1 MINGKEYK
9 ITATEDWV
17 TPEETLLD
25 SNSKH
30 TDLEQPISPN
40 VFNFLAIGSFL
51 LFGIIYAFT
60 AKISLV
66 DHDSLSAMA
75 FRNRSVNFS
84 IPAPRGIIYD
94 SSGVALVSNE
104 PSFDLLVV
112 SNEAKKAVD
121 DADFMSKLSDILRIE
136 IQNLN
141 QALNDSI
148 KSNSV
153 FFVSK
158 GLSKE
163 QVLAIKFLNP
173 AGFYIITNT
182 KRVYLSGAQFSSI
195 LGYAGK
201 VNKDELS
208 GPYYQPTDLIG
219 RAGLE
224 SEYEKYLRGE
234 QGRVFFSKDGENN
247 QQDPVIGS
255 SVVLNIDHAA
265 QKQLYNTLY
274 GVLRASNLDKGA
286 AIVQKPST
294 GEVIAMASFPSYDN
308 NLFVEGLSAS
318 DYKKL
323 FENKSRPLFNRVIS
337 GLYNPG
343 STIKPMIG
351 LMTLQEK
358 IFEPTDN
365 IRDCVELSVP
375 NPFDPSSPTIF
386 KNWRHDTGL
395 FNLRRAIADSCN
407 VYFYIAGGGFKD
419 IKGLGIE
426 RISNYLKKS
435 FADTILGID
444 LPAEEKGLVPTPDWK
459 EKNRGESWYLG
470 DTYNTSIGQGDLL
483 VTPLWINT
491 YVSAIANGGTAYK
504 PRIANRIID
513 TAGNVIEIKHPEP
526 LGKLPF
532 SDDVINEIKSDMEET
547 VLSGTAKSLRDLP
560 VSVGSKTGT
569 AEVIK
574 GQRVNALFTAF
585 APATDAEI
593 AITVLVEGST
603 SNEGYATR
611 TAHEFMRW
619 YFSR

>member
-407 VYFYIAGGGFKD
+407 VYFYIAGGG
-419 IKGLGIE
+419 
-426 RISNYLKKS
+426 
-435 FADTILGID
+435 A
-444 LPAEEKGLVPTPDWK
+444 
-459 EKNRGESWYLG
+459 
-470 DTYNTSIGQGDLL
+470 
-483 VTPLWINT
+483 
-491 YVSAIANGGTAYK
+491 AYK

>member
-195 LGYAGK
+195 
-201 VNKDELS
+201 
-208 GPYYQPTDLIG
+208 
-219 RAGLE
+219 
-224 SEYEKYLRGE
+224 
-234 QGRVFFSKDGENN
+234 F
-247 QQDPVIGS
+247 
-255 SVVLNIDHAA
+255 
-265 QKQLYNTLY
+265 
-274 GVLRASNLDKGA
+274 
-286 AIVQKPST
+286 
-294 GEVIAMASFPSYDN
+294 
-308 NLFVEGLSAS
+308 
-318 DYKKL
+318 
-323 FENKSRPLFNRVIS
+323 
-337 GLYNPG
+337 
-343 STIKPMIG
+343 
-351 LMTLQEK
+351 
-358 IFEPTDN
+358 
-365 IRDCVELSVP
+365 
-375 NPFDPSSPTIF
+375 
-386 KNWRHDTGL
+386 W
-395 FNLRRAIADSCN
+395 FNL
-407 VYFYIAGGGFKD
+407 
-419 IKGLGIE
+419 
-426 RISNYLKKS
+426 
-435 FADTILGID
+435 IL
-444 LPAEEKGLVPTPDWK
+444 
-459 EKNRGESWYLG
+459 
-470 DTYNTSIGQGDLL
+470 
-483 VTPLWINT
+483 
-491 YVSAIANGGTAYK
+491 
-504 PRIANRIID
+504 
-513 TAGNVIEIKHPEP
+513 
-526 LGKLPF
+526 
-532 SDDVINEIKSDMEET
+532 
-547 VLSGTAKSLRDLP
+547 
-560 VSVGSKTGT
+560 
-569 AEVIK
+569 
-574 GQRVNALFTAF
+574 
-585 APATDAEI
+585 
-593 AITVLVEGST
+593 
-603 SNEGYATR
+603 
-611 TAHEFMRW
+611 
-619 YFSR
+619 